1 MRPPCIACL
10 NKLSWGNR
18 FSALLLLC
26 VATAIASPAQNL
38 RQAAQ
43 PRQACGLGIRW
54 NEEESGLPSIWTR
67 RGTGDVFDVSYPTA
81 RVTTVN
87 TVTASGSKVYIIR
100 TNGSDG
106 NVCSYEGTVGPDGGT
121 ITGTYKCLNGSAA
134 WKATV
139 ICDSASASASS
150 PHQGQ
155 IRDNSSSDVKK
166 NAAATEQIATDT
178 APAIGKADDKPG
190 HETKVAAKDTAKVT
204 EKVAKKTGTPVNKG
218 AEDMG
223 HNTGDTAKP
232 Q

>member
-18 FSALLLLC
+18 FSALLLLS

-121 ITGTYKCLNGSAA
+121 ITGTYKCLNGSAT

-139 ICDSASASASS
+139 ICDSAPASASS

-166 NAAATEQIATDT
+166 NAAATEEIATDT
-178 APAIGKADDKPG
+178 APATEKASDKTGPQ
-190 HETKVAAKDTAKVT
+190 TKV
-204 EKVAKKTGTPVNKG
+204 VAKTRQRATRKLPRRP
-218 AEDMG
+218 AR
-223 HNTGDTAKP
+223 P
-232 Q
+232 

>member
-1 MRPPCIACL
+1 MRLPPIACH

-18 FSALLLLC
+18 FSALLLFC

-38 RQAAQ
+38 RQPEQ
-43 PRQACGLGIRW
+43 PRRACGLGISW
-54 NEEESGLPSIWTR
+54 NVQESGSPSIWTR
-67 RGTGDVFDVSYPTA
+67 RGTGDIFDASYPAA

-121 ITGTYKCLNGSAA
+121 ITGTYKCLNGSAT

-139 ICDSASASASS
+139 ICDSAPASASC

-178 APAIGKADDKPG
+178 APATEKAADKPP
-190 HETKVAAKDTAKVT
+190 HETKVVAKDTAKVT
-204 EKVAKKTGTPVNKG
+204 ERVAKRTGTPVNKG
-218 AEDMG
+218 AEDTG
-223 HNTGDTAKP
+223 HKIGDTAKP